1 MGLVGMIYVKF
12 IEMGRFWTWI
22 TFNIPLM
29 WEFDNYLTKKMLKRL
44 KRKYIKNQ
52 NKYDKKNT

>member
-1 MGLVGMIYVKF
+1 
-12 IEMGRFWTWI
+12 MGRFWTWI